1 MSNIEFISMMP
12 GLQEIQQCKPK
23 PSKQFVPQWFKDT
36 PSMLGLNDMPYG
48 PGSAQVGSISFPS
61 ASTVKICP
69 AFPDFFSQGYVL
81 PMWCDTELAF
91 NDETHEFF
99 WKTSNDS
106 FSWSIHTNNQ
116 FLKWAD
122 ASLHGDKAKF
132 VFKAECP
139 WRIITPKGWS
149 VLQLPMFYH
158 YNKNF
163 SVLPGIIDTDI
174 HHEINQQVLYHG
186 GNEKITI
193 NRGDPFVHYIPF
205 ERKSKLG
212 LEIRELTDIDRKLFQ
227 KNEMNIAS
235 KFVPN
240 GLYRLLQR
248 ERDKK
253 K

>member
-36 PSMLGLNDMPYG
+36 PNMLDQSHMLDG
-48 PGSAQVGSISFPS
+48 PGSAQIGSINFPS
-61 ASTVKICP
+61 SFTVKICP
-69 AFPDFFSQGYVL
+69 SFPDFFSQGYVL
-81 PMWCDTELAF
+81 PMWCDTELGF
-91 NDETHEFF
+91 NDKTQEFL
-99 WKTSNDS
+99 WKTSNES
-106 FSWSIHTNNQ
+106 FAWSIHTNNQ

-174 HHEINQQVLYHG
+174 HLSLIHI
-186 GNEKITI
+186 
-193 NRGDPFVHYIPF
+193 
-205 ERKSKLG
+205 
-212 LEIRELTDIDRKLFQ
+212 
-227 KNEMNIAS
+227 
-235 KFVPN
+235 
-240 GLYRLLQR
+240 
-248 ERDKK
+248 
-253 K
+253 